1 VRCPAWLC
9 QRMSARVDSANAA
22 ASRSLMP
29 SRAAHNGPRRAAS

>member
-22 ASRSLMP
+22 SRSLMP